1 MWKSGTNTG
10 CLTSCILLDT
20 IPHYNG
26 INIKTH
32 NNNFRRRRKPDP
44 QKNNTFMNKLKLF
57 ALALLGMATLSANA
71 VDYSQLNYNGENEAP
86 AGYKYYSLSSGVAS
100 TTAWSTLS
108 DQGVTCFDVTG
119 GGTGAYN
126 KRSMEFTLTED
137 CSVEIELHAG
147 NAERIFSL
155 YNNSATAI
163 EKLTLAVKN
172 QFYTFTYEFKGATEA
187 QPQTYS
193 ISGSGSKVYISKI
206 TFTPAAPVE
215 EPIIKGYKIAEIN
228 AVIDAENKTITA
240 ELPYG
245 TNKNSAIDAALVTL
259 GGTAT
264 SYSYNADKTAI
275 TVTDGTNTATY
286 TLNITIGEYKCGEII
301 NANTDGTVTGTI
313 GGMILTNLGTGT
325 SKKLDKNKYFGIQL
339 KNGTF
344 MAGDIFTINLT
355 TAPGSVES
363 MGTMKI
369 YADNA
374 GSELLYE
381 SENVGNTGENE
392 YILPATVQGKSS
404 LYIYRGGGNDWN
416 PTFNHIKVTRACDNA
431 ITAFTIGGVE
441 ATIDEENKSITAEL
455 AFGTELTETDWN
467 NAYTAAGPDAANVT
481 YGANHATITVGET
494 TYTISI
500 TIATAKS
507 EDASLKQITVGGQ
520 NIELTDG
527 ENAYTIV
534 LPYGTTEPA
543 VIVETN
549 DATATYEVT
558 DNDNII
564 TITVTAQ
571 AGNSTIYTVTYSI
584 ADAPK
589 VLLEALFSNGV
600 KGFINNTELTV
611 NVPYM
616 KGTEQPTFVSGKAE
630 TEGMTV
636 SYADGKILVPGI
648 DDKTGEF
655 TVIFQEYAP
664 AEIAFNTE
672 YTFDGEEIG
681 TWVASVYGWDSDK
694 GMKFSKNVEE
704 ASNRRISEGKTRI
717 YIFVPACDNVL
728 LTSMSTTRDIKLSV
742 NGVVSETSTKD
753 LNVPINNVPTII
765 GIESNQTKGDGGF
778 LSIQLVRNE
787 KVDVT
792 GIELDQTTANM
803 TVGETLT
810 LTATVT
816 PEDATNKNIIWTS
829 SNEEM
834 ATVKDGVVTA
844 LAATGYDE
852 VVITATTE
860 DGNFSAS
867 CSIYIYPA
875 IENISFN
882 TEEFDTTVEFEE
894 GLQLPLP
901 LLVEPYDA
909 NTTGLVITSSNESV
923 ITITEETWFG
933 YTMYNMNIMG
943 VGEAT
948 ITATAPNGKTATI
961 TITVIPA
968 KIHATEITLNQ
979 TEITLAAG
987 TTYTLVAALNPAD
1000 AEDILTWSSSNE
1012 DVATVND
1019 GVVTAVKVGTAY
1031 ITVTTD
1037 LWVDAFCKVTVTD
1050 KETGIENINAE
1061 LNLNA
1066 PIYNVLGEQVDT
1078 EYKGIV
1084 IQNGQKFLLQ

>member
-86 AGYKYYSLSSGVAS
+86 AGYKYYSSSSGVAS

-137 CSVEIELHAG
+137 CSVEIELHTG
-147 NAERIFSL
+147 NAGRLFSL

-163 EKLTLAVKN
+163 EQLTLAVKN
-172 QFYTFTYEFKGATEA
+172 QFYTFIYEFKGATEA

-275 TVTDGTNTATY
+275 TVTDGTNTTTY

-301 NANTDGTVTGTI
+301 RAHHTGATTATISGAIGGTVEKNTQSGGKLGSNGHYI
-313 GGMILTNLGTGT
+313 GL
-325 SKKLDKNKYFGIQL
+325 KLANGYFMSGDKVTVVAEVASATL
-339 KNGTF
+339 EL
-344 MAGDIFTINLT
+344 FTDKGQTLI
-355 TAPGSVES
+355 ASIPEGEV
-363 MGTMKI
+363 
-369 YADNA
+369 
-374 GSELLYE
+374 
-381 SENVGNTGENE
+381 VVGENTLVIPQTTE
-392 YILPATVQGKSS
+392 WIYLYRNSS
-404 LYIYRGGGNDWN
+404 AMN
-416 PTFNHIKVTRACDNA
+416 PTVTDMFVTRACDNT

-441 ATIDEENKSITAEL
+441 ATIDEENKTITAEL
-455 AFGTELTETDWN
+455 AFGTELTEADWN

-507 EDASLKQITVGGQ
+507 EDASLKSITVGGQ
-520 NIELTDG
+520 NIELTEG
-527 ENAYTIV
+527 ENTYTVV

-571 AGNSTIYTVTYSI
+571 ASNTAVYTVTYSI

-728 LTSMSTTRDIKLSV
+728 LTSISTTRDIKLSV

-753 LNVPINNVPTII
+753 LNIPINNVPTMI

-778 LSIQLVRNE
+778 VSIQLVRNE

-1019 GVVTAVKVGTAY
+1019 GIVTAVKVGTAY

-1037 LWVDAFCKVTVTD
+1037 LWVEAYCKVTVTD